1 MVTFVT
7 EEDFIIRLDDKYFRQ
22 SDLADEI
29 GNKINCSTTDV
40 LKVLN
45 TLGDVVKDKF
55 SDEDKSVTI
64 KIFPGLKVTSR
75 KILPE
80 QSKSNLELNSDYVF
94 KTTAKFSDDYKKKI
108 RELYNMKYLTKLFQE
123 FSHF

>member
-1 MVTFVT
+1 MVTIVT
-7 EEDFIIRLDDKYFRQ
+7 EEDFVIRIDDKYFSQ
-22 SDLADEI
+22 SDLAGEI

-108 RELYNMKYLTKLFQE
+108 RELYNMKYYN
-123 FSHF
+123 

>member
-55 SDEDKSVTI
+55 SDINDMEI

-108 RELYNMKYLTKLFQE
+108 RELYNMKYLN
-123 FSHF
+123 